1 MVAFNQYRQKLKV
14 LAVRAACLIM
24 VTVAVWGGAWVP
36 GAAAVGSEKAGAVMN
51 ERAAAELDR
60 MSGEGTSDQLK
71 GAVQDTV
78 GKAKRGVAR
87 ATDGLD
93 DSLSG
98 KLDNTSDRMD
108 GAADELKGEANR
120 NIGKAKGAAADASDD
135 AKDKAQGIVESI
147 KDFFD

>member
-1 MVAFNQYRQKLKV
+1 MVAFNQYRQKLKA
-14 LAVRAACLIM
+14 LAMRAACLIM

-71 GAVQDTV
+71 GAVQENV

-87 ATDGLD
+87 VTDGLD
-93 DSLSG
+93 DSLG
-98 KLDNTSDRMD
+98 DKADTATDRMS
-108 GAADELKGEANR
+108 GAADELKGKVNR
-120 NIGKAKGAAADASDD
+120 DIGKAKGAAADASDK
-135 AKDKAQGIVESI
+135 AEDKGEGIVESI

>member
-14 LAVRAACLIM
+14 LAVRVACLIM

-36 GAAAVGSEKAGAVMN
+36 GAVAVGSEKAGAVMN

-60 MSGEGTSDQLK
+60 MSGVGTSDKLK
-71 GAVQDTV
+71 GAVQENV

-93 DSLSG
+93 DSLGG
-98 KLDNTSDRMD
+98 KLGNATDRMS
-108 GAADELKGEANR
+108 GAADELKGKVNR
-120 NIGKAKGAAADASDD
+120 NIGE
-135 AKDKAQGIVESI
+135 DKRNGG
-147 KDFFD
+147 